1 MEAGHEDA
9 VPPLGGGG
17 RDGGT
22 GGTMADGLSQW
33 RKTRGSYSVATAAP
47 TAALTTEEVAATVAA
62 VDAIVQRQGQIVHTL
77 LLE

>member
-1 MEAGHEDA
+1 
-9 VPPLGGGG
+9 
-17 RDGGT
+17 
-22 GGTMADGLSQW
+22 MADGLSQW